1 MPAEMRSDAWSGE
14 VMEHEEATMKKVS
27 ICLENCYGIGKLVYE
42 FDFSQANAYS
52 VYAPNGF
59 MKTSLSK
66 TFLDLSRNNDSSDL
80 IHPER
85 ETKREIK
92 VETGND
98 LKSEQVFVIEPYNES
113 FDSEKT
119 SLLLVNQ
126 TIKKQYDEALKKIED
141 KKNELFKSLKQR
153 SGLTGRT
160 VTPETELLKRFGL
173 ASIYDL
179 LDGLEANVSEKPD
192 ERLSTIVYERLFND
206 KTQGLLESGQISQ
219 QLKDYIEKYNE
230 LIDSSP
236 ILSKTFNHY
245 HAKTINKNLADN
257 GFFAASHTINLFN
270 GTTKEE
276 ITSAADLNTKI
287 EGEKTRILTDKDLS
301 KKFEEIDKKLTTKE
315 LREFR
320 DYLLD
325 NMDIVAELGDFK
337 KLQKDIW
344 LAYLSAERDSY
355 LDFLREYR
363 IGKKVIKQS
372 IESAKQEETEWKE
385 VLKIFNERFT
395 VPFTLEVSNQEDVIL
410 KGTKPEISF
419 GFKEDTLSKPVERKL
434 LLEVLSQGEK
444 RALYILNILFEINA
458 RRKQG
463 QETMVIADDI
473 ADSFDYK
480 NKYAIVEYL
489 KDVSE
494 LDKFCCVF
502 LTHNFDFHR
511 TISGRLNID
520 RPYRLFAAKN
530 GRDLSLKVEKYQN
543 NPFDF
548 WKENLKKRRYTI
560 SSIPFVRNLA
570 EYCGRDT
577 EFIRLT
583 SLLHM
588 KSDTAAI
595 TVQDLELLYKSI
607 INKPS
612 LTLPDPQRPVIDII
626 YELADEIALEDD
638 EQAELESKII
648 LSIAIRL
655 KAETFMIGKIADQS
669 FVDGITKNQTME
681 LLNKYRDKH
690 QQEKG
695 SIALMEQVNLMTPE
709 NIHLNSFMY
718 EPILDM
724 SPKHLKQL
732 YTAVRVVY

>member
-1 MPAEMRSDAWSGE
+1 MQ
-14 VMEHEEATMKKVS
+14 KVL
-27 ICLENCYGIGKLVYE
+27 IHLKNCYGIGTLDYE
-42 FDFSQANAYS
+42 FDFTQANAYS

-66 TFLDLSRNNDSSDL
+66 TFLDLSRKKDSSDL

-92 VETGND
+92 IENGND
-98 LKSEQVFVIEPYNES
+98 LESEQVFVIEPYNES

-126 TIKKQYDEALKKIED
+126 TIKKHYDEALKKIED
-141 KKNELFKSLKQR
+141 KKSELLKRLKQR

-160 VTPETELLKRFGL
+160 VTPETELLKRFGHS
-173 ASIYDL
+173 SIYDL
-179 LDGLEANVSEKPD
+179 LDSLEENVGAKPD

-206 KTQGLLESGQISQ
+206 KALALLESGQISQ

-230 LIDSSP
+230 LIEGSP

-257 GFFAASHTINLFN
+257 GFFAASHSINLFN
-270 GTTKEE
+270 GKNKEE
-276 ITSAADLNTKI
+276 VTSTEDLEAKI
-287 EGEKTRILTDKDLS
+287 ENEKTRVLANKDLS
-301 KKFEEIDKKLTTKE
+301 KKFEEIEKKLTTKE

-325 NMDIVAELGDFK
+325 NKDIVAELADFK

-344 LAYLSAERDSY
+344 LSYLSAERETY
-355 LDFLREYR
+355 LDFLNEYR
-363 IGKKVIKQS
+363 IGKGIIKQS
-372 IESAKQEETEWKE
+372 IEAAKQEETEWEE
-385 VLKIFNERFT
+385 VVKMFNERFT

-419 GFKEDTLSKPVERKL
+419 GFKEDAQPKLVDRKL

-463 QETMVIADDI
+463 QETLIIADDI

-489 KDVSE
+489 KEVSE
-494 LDKFCCVF
+494 IDRFCCIF

-511 TISGRLNID
+511 TISSRLNID

-530 GRDLSLKVEKYQN
+530 GRNLSLKKERYQH

-548 WKENLKKRRYTI
+548 WKENLGKRRYAI
-560 SSIPFVRNLA
+560 SAIPFVRNLA
-570 EYCGRDT
+570 QYCGRDA

-588 KSDTAAI
+588 KNDTAAI
-595 TVQDLELLYKSI
+595 TVLDLENIYKSI
-607 INKPS
+607 INRPNQP
-612 LTLPDPQRPVIDII
+612 LADPQKPVLDII
-626 YELADEIALEDD
+626 YELADEIEQETD
-638 EQAELESKII
+638 EQAELESKIV

-655 KAETFMIGKIADQS
+655 KAETFMVGKIADQL
-669 FVDGITKNQTME
+669 FVDGITKNQTMR
-681 LLNKYRDKH
+681 LLKKYQGDFP
-690 QQEKG
+690 QEKG

-732 YTAVRVVY
+732 YAAVKTPN

>member
-1 MPAEMRSDAWSGE
+1 MQ
-14 VMEHEEATMKKVS
+14 KIS
-27 ICLENCYGIGKLVYE
+27 INLSNCYGIGQLQCG
-42 FDFSQANAYS
+42 FDFTNADAYS

-66 TFLDLSRNNDSSDL
+66 TFLDLSRGKSPSDL
-80 IHPER
+80 IHPDR
-85 ETKREIK
+85 ETKWE
-92 VETGND
+92 VMDENGVD
-98 LKSEQVFVIEPYNES
+98 LKSEQIFVIEPYNED

-126 TIKKQYDEALKKIED
+126 AIKKQYDDALKKIEA
-141 KKNELFKSLKQR
+141 KKDELLKRLKQR

-160 VTPETELLKRFGL
+160 VTPETELLKQFGHS
-173 ASIYDL
+173 SIYDL
-179 LDGLEANVSEKPD
+179 LDVSEKSVSEKPD
-192 ERLSTIVYERLFND
+192 ERLSVIVYERLFNE
-206 KTQGLLESGQISQ
+206 KALALLASGQISQ
-219 QLKDYIEKYNE
+219 QLKDYIERYNE
-230 LIDSSP
+230 LIVGSP
-236 ILSKTFNHY
+236 ILCKTFNHY

-257 GFFAASHTINLFN
+257 GFFSANHSVNLFN
-270 GTTKEE
+270 GQTKEE
-276 ITSAADLNTKI
+276 ITSADDLDAKI
-287 EGEKTRILTDKDLS
+287 EGEKTRILMDEGLS
-301 KKFEEIDKKLTTKE
+301 KKFEAIDKKLTTKE

-325 NMDIVAELGDFK
+325 NKDVVAELGDYK

-355 LDFLREYR
+355 LDFLAEYR
-363 IGKKVIKQS
+363 FGKEIIKQS
-372 IESAKQEETEWKE
+372 IEAAKQEETEWEE
-385 VLKIFNERFT
+385 VIKVFNERFT

-410 KGTKPEISF
+410 KGTRPEIAF
-419 GFKEDTLSKPVERKL
+419 GFKEDAQPKPVDRKL

-458 RRKQG
+458 RKKQG
-463 QETMVIADDI
+463 QETLVIADDI

-489 KDVSE
+489 KEVSE
-494 LDKFCCVF
+494 LDKFCCIF
-502 LTHNFDFHR
+502 LTHNFDFYR
-511 TISGRLNID
+511 TISGRLGIKRQN
-520 RPYRLFAAKN
+520 RLFAAKN
-530 GRDLSLKVEKYQN
+530 GRNLSLKEEKYQN
-543 NPFDF
+543 NPFEF
-548 WKENLKKRRYTI
+548 WKTNLEDKRYAI

-570 EYCGRDT
+570 EYCDRDM
-577 EFIRLT
+577 EFNRLT

-588 KSDTAAI
+588 KVDTAAI
-595 TVQDLELLYKSI
+595 TVQDLENIYKSI
-607 INKPS
+607 INKPN
-612 LTLPDPQRPVIDII
+612 LMLPNSQKPVIDVIH
-626 YELADEIALEDD
+626 ELADEIAQEND

-655 KAETFMIGKIADQS
+655 KAETFMIGKINNQP
-669 FVDGITKNQTME
+669 FVDEINKNQTME
-681 LLNKYRDKH
+681 LLKKYRGDFPL
-690 QQEKG
+690 ERD

-732 YTAVRVVY
+732 YAAVKVVY

>member
-1 MPAEMRSDAWSGE
+1 
-14 VMEHEEATMKKVS
+14 MEKVL
-27 ICLENCYGIGKLVYE
+27 INLENCYGIGTLVYE
-42 FDFSQANAYS
+42 FDFTQTSTYS

-66 TFLDLSRNNDSSDL
+66 TFLDLSRNKVSSDL

-92 VETGND
+92 VETGID
-98 LKSEQVFVIEPYNES
+98 LKAEQVFVVEPYNES

-126 TIKKQYDEALKKIED
+126 AIKQQYDEALKKIEG
-141 KKNELFKSLKQR
+141 KKNDLFKRLKQR

-160 VTPETELLKRFGL
+160 VTPETELLKRFGHS
-173 ASIYDL
+173 SIYDL
-179 LDGLEANVSEKPD
+179 LDGLEANVAEKPD

-206 KTQGLLESGQISQ
+206 KALGLLESGLIREK
-219 QLKDYIEKYNE
+219 LKDYIEKYNE
-230 LIDSSP
+230 LIEGSP

-245 HAKTINKNLADN
+245 HAKTINKNLVDN
-257 GFFAASHTINLFN
+257 GFFAASHSVNLFN
-270 GTTKEE
+270 GKTKDE
-276 ITSAADLNTKI
+276 ITSADELDAKI
-287 EGEKTRILTDKDLS
+287 EGEKTRVLADKELNE
-301 KKFEEIDKKLTTKE
+301 KFEAIDKKLTTKD

-325 NMDIVAELGDFK
+325 NKDIVTKLGDFK
-337 KLQKDIW
+337 NLQKGIW
-344 LAYLSAERDSY
+344 LAYLSAERETY
-355 LDFLREYR
+355 LDFLQEYR
-363 IGKKVIKQS
+363 IGKEIIKQS
-372 IESAKQEETEWKE
+372 IEAAKQEETEWEE
-385 VLKIFNERFT
+385 VVKMFNERFT

-419 GFKEDTLSKPVERKL
+419 SFKDDAQLKPVDRKL

-458 RRKQG
+458 RTKQG
-463 QETMVIADDI
+463 QETLIIADDI

-489 KDVSE
+489 KEVSD

-511 TISGRLNID
+511 TISSRLNIN
-520 RPYRLFAAKN
+520 RPYRLFVAKN
-530 GRDLSLKVEKYQN
+530 GRDLSLKKEKYQN

-548 WKENLKKRRYTI
+548 WKDNLKDRRYAI

-570 EYCGRDT
+570 DYCGKDADFT
-577 EFIRLT
+577 RLT

-588 KSDTAAI
+588 KSDTAAF
-595 TVQDLELLYKSI
+595 TVLDMETVFKTI
-607 INKPS
+607 IDRPNQP
-612 LTLPDPQRPVIDII
+612 LADPQKPVLDVI
-626 YELADEIALEDD
+626 YELADEIEQEND

-655 KAETFMIGKIADQS
+655 KAETFMIGKIADQT
-669 FVDGITKNQTME
+669 FVEGITKNQTMQ
-681 LLNKYRDKH
+681 LLERYRDDFE
-690 QQEKG
+690 QEEE

-732 YTAVRVVY
+732 YAAVKMVN

>member
-1 MPAEMRSDAWSGE
+1 MQN
-14 VMEHEEATMKKVS
+14 VLIH
-27 ICLENCYGIGKLVYE
+27 LENCYGIGTLDYG
-42 FDFSQANAYS
+42 FDFTQTNAYS

-66 TFLDLSRNNDSSDL
+66 TFLDLSRKKDSSDL

-85 ETKREIK
+85 ETKREITI
-92 VETGND
+92 ETGND
-98 LKSEQVFVIEPYNES
+98 LESEQVFVIEPYNES

-141 KKNELFKSLKQR
+141 KKSELFKRLKQR

-160 VTPETELLKRFGL
+160 VTPETELLKCFSHS
-173 ASIYDL
+173 SIFDL
-179 LDGLEANVSEKPD
+179 LDSLEEKVGEKQS

-206 KTQGLLESGQISQ
+206 KALALLGSGQISQ
-219 QLKDYIEKYNE
+219 QLKAYIEKYNE
-230 LIDSSP
+230 LIEDSP

-257 GFFAASHTINLFN
+257 GFFAASHSINLFN
-270 GTTKEE
+270 GKTKDEV
-276 ITSAADLNTKI
+276 TSTEDLEAKI
-287 EGEKTRILTDKDLS
+287 EGEKTRVLADKDLS
-301 KKFEEIDKKLTTKE
+301 KKFEEIDKKLTTKD

-325 NMDIVAELGDFK
+325 NKDIVAELGDFK
-337 KLQKDIW
+337 KLQSDIW
-344 LAYLSAERDSY
+344 FAYLSAERETY
-355 LDFLREYR
+355 LDFLKEYR
-363 IGKKVIKQS
+363 IGREIIKQS
-372 IESAKQEETEWKE
+372 IEAAKQEETEWEDVVKM
-385 VLKIFNERFT
+385 FNDRFT

-410 KGTKPEISF
+410 RGTKPEISF
-419 GFKEDTLSKPVERKL
+419 GFNDDAQPTPVDRKL

-458 RRKQG
+458 RRKQQ
-463 QETMVIADDI
+463 QETVVIADDI

-489 KDVSE
+489 KEVSA
-494 LDKFCCVF
+494 LDKFCCIF

-511 TISGRLNID
+511 TISSRLNID

-548 WKENLKKRRYTI
+548 WKDNLKNRRYAI

-570 EYCGRDT
+570 QYCCKDA

-588 KSDTAAI
+588 KTDTSAF
-595 TVQDLELLYKSI
+595 TVLDMENIYKSI
-607 INKPS
+607 INKPNQS
-612 LTLPDPQRPVIDII
+612 LDDPNKPVLDII
-626 YELADEIALEDD
+626 YELADEIALESD

-655 KAETFMIGKIADQS
+655 KAESFMVGKIANQP
-669 FVDGITKNQTME
+669 FVDAITKNQTME
-681 LLNKYRDKH
+681 LLKKYI
-690 QQEKG
+690 QCFPQEQD

-732 YTAVRVVY
+732 YAAVKIVN

>member
-1 MPAEMRSDAWSGE
+1 MQ
-14 VMEHEEATMKKVS
+14 KVS
-27 ICLENCYGIGKLVYE
+27 IHLENCYGIGKLVHQ
-42 FDFSQANAYS
+42 FDFSHANAYS

-66 TFLDLSRNNDSSDL
+66 TFLDLSKNKDSSDL
-80 IHPER
+80 IYPER
-85 ETKREIK
+85 KTKREIK
-92 VETGND
+92 IETGND

-126 TIKKQYDEALKKIED
+126 TIKQQYDQALKIIED
-141 KKNELFKSLKQR
+141 RKNELFKRLKQR

-160 VTPETELLKRFGL
+160 VTPETELLKLFGRP
-173 ASIYDL
+173 SIYDL
-179 LDGLEANVSEKPD
+179 LDSLEMNVSEKPD

-206 KTQGLLESGQISQ
+206 KTQVLLESGQISQ

-230 LIDSSP
+230 LIEGSP

-257 GFFAASHTINLFN
+257 GFFAASHSINLFN
-270 GTTKEE
+270 GKTKEE
-276 ITSAADLNTKI
+276 ITSADDLDDKI
-287 EGEKTRILTDKDLS
+287 EGEKRRVLADKGLS
-301 KKFEEIDKKLTTKE
+301 KKFEEIDKKLTTKD

-325 NMDIVAELGDFK
+325 NKDIVAELGDFK

-344 LAYLSAERDSY
+344 LAYLSAERESY
-355 LDFLREYR
+355 LDFVREYQA
-363 IGKKVIKQS
+363 GKKIIKQS
-372 IESAKQEETEWKE
+372 IEAARQEETDWEE
-385 VLKIFNERFT
+385 VVTMFNERFT

-419 GFKEDTLSKPVERKL
+419 GFKEDAQPKPVDRKL
-434 LLEVLSQGEK
+434 LLDVLSQGEK

-463 QETMVIADDI
+463 EETLVIADDI
-473 ADSFDYK
+473 SDSFDYK

-489 KDVSE
+489 KEVSE
-494 LDKFCCVF
+494 LEKFCCVF

-511 TISGRLNID
+511 TISSRLNID

-530 GRDLSLKVEKYQN
+530 GRNLSLKQEKYQK
-543 NPFDF
+543 NPFET
-548 WKENLKKRRYTI
+548 WKNNLNERRYAI

-570 EYCGRDT
+570 DYCSRAT
-577 EFIRLT
+577 EFDQLT

-588 KSDTAAI
+588 KSNTAAI
-595 TVQDLELLYKSI
+595 TVKDMESIYKSI
-607 INKPS
+607 IDRPS
-612 LTLPDPQRPVIDII
+612 RPLANPQKNVIDII
-626 YELADEIALEDD
+626 YELADEIEQEND

-655 KAETFMIGKIADQS
+655 KAEKFMIRKIADQP
-669 FVDGITKNQTME
+669 FVDSITKNQTMK
-681 LLNKYRDKH
+681 LLEKYRGDFP
-690 QQEKG
+690 QEKE

-732 YTAVRVVY
+732 YSAVKVVN

>member
-1 MPAEMRSDAWSGE
+1 MNKILINLS
-14 VMEHEEATMKKVS
+14 
-27 ICLENCYGIGKLVYE
+27 NCYGIGQLQYC
-42 FDFSQANAYS
+42 FDFTNAPAYS
-52 VYAPNGF
+52 LYAPNGF

-66 TFLDLSRNNDSSDL
+66 AFLDLSRNRVSSDL

-92 VETGND
+92 VETGSD

-126 TIKKQYDEALKKIED
+126 TIKQQYDEALKKIED
-141 KKNELFKSLKQR
+141 GKNELFKRLKQR

-160 VTPETELLKRFGL
+160 MTPETELLKRFGHT
-173 ASIYDL
+173 SIYDL
-179 LDGLEANVSEKPD
+179 LDGLEATVSEMLD

-206 KTQGLLESGQISQ
+206 KALGLLESGQISQ

-230 LIDSSP
+230 LIDGSQ

-257 GFFAASHTINLFN
+257 GFFAANHSINLFN
-270 GTTKEE
+270 GKIKEE
-276 ITSAADLNTKI
+276 ITSADDLDAKI
-287 EGEKTRILTDKDLS
+287 EGEKTRVLADKDLS

-325 NMDIVAELGDFK
+325 NKDIVAELGDFK

-344 LAYLSAERDSY
+344 LAYLSAERETY
-355 LDFLREYR
+355 LNFLNEYR
-363 IGKKVIKQS
+363 VGKGIIKQS
-372 IESAKQEETEWKE
+372 IEAAKKEVTEWEE
-385 VLKIFNERFT
+385 VVKMFNERFT

-419 GFKEDTLSKPVERKL
+419 GFKEEAQSKPVDRKL

-458 RRKQG
+458 RLKQG
-463 QETMVIADDI
+463 QETVVIADDI

-489 KDVSE
+489 KEVSE
-494 LDKFCCVF
+494 LDRFRCIF

-511 TISGRLNID
+511 TISSRLNIE

-530 GRDLSLKVEKYQN
+530 GRSLSLKVEKYQN

-548 WKENLKKRRYTI
+548 WKDNLKKRRYAI

-570 EYCGRDT
+570 QYCSRDA

-588 KSDTAAI
+588 KNNTTAF
-595 TVQDLELLYKSI
+595 TVLEMENIYKSI
-607 INKPS
+607 INRPNQP
-612 LTLPDPQRPVIDII
+612 LADPQKPVLDII
-626 YELADEIALEDD
+626 YELADEIEQEND

-655 KAETFMIGKIADQS
+655 KAETFMIGKIANQP
-669 FVDGITKNQTME
+669 FVDGITEYQTMK
-681 LLNKYRDKH
+681 LLKKYRDDF
-690 QQEKG
+690 QQEIE

-732 YTAVRVVY
+732 YAAVKTVN

>member
-1 MPAEMRSDAWSGE
+1 MQ
-14 VMEHEEATMKKVS
+14 KVL
-27 ICLENCYGIGKLVYE
+27 IHLKNCYGIGTLVYE
-42 FDFSQANAYS
+42 FDFTQANAYS

-66 TFLDLSRNNDSSDL
+66 TFLDLSREKDSSDL

-85 ETKREIK
+85 DTKREIK
-92 VETGND
+92 IETGND
-98 LKSEQVFVIEPYNES
+98 LKSDQVFVIEPYNES

-126 TIKKQYDEALKKIED
+126 IIKKQYDEALKKIED
-141 KKNELFKSLKQR
+141 KKSELLKRLKQR
-153 SGLTGRT
+153 SGLTGKT
-160 VTPETELLKRFGL
+160 VTPETELLKRFGHT
-173 ASIYDL
+173 SIYDL
-179 LDGLEANVSEKPD
+179 LDGLEENVGAKPN
-192 ERLSTIVYERLFND
+192 ERLLIIVYERLFND
-206 KTQGLLESGQISQ
+206 KALALLESGQISQ
-219 QLKDYIEKYNE
+219 LLKDYIEKYNE
-230 LIDSSP
+230 LIEGSP

-245 HAKTINKNLADN
+245 HAKTINKSLASN
-257 GFFAASHTINLFN
+257 GFFSAKHSINLFN
-270 GTTKEE
+270 GQTKEE
-276 ITSAADLNTKI
+276 VTSPEDLEAKI
-287 EGEKTRILTDKDLS
+287 EGEKIRVLADKALS
-301 KKFEEIDKKLTTKE
+301 KKFEDIEKKLTTKE

-325 NMDIVAELGDFK
+325 NKDIVAELGDFK

-344 LAYLSAERDSY
+344 LAYLSAERETY
-355 LDFLREYR
+355 LDFLKEYR
-363 IGKKVIKQS
+363 IGKGIIKQS
-372 IESAKQEETEWKE
+372 IEAAKQEVTEWEE
-385 VLKIFNERFT
+385 VVKIFNKRFT

-419 GFKEDTLSKPVERKL
+419 AFKEDAQSKPVDRKL

-458 RRKQG
+458 RRNQV
-463 QETMVIADDI
+463 QETLLIADDI

-489 KDVSE
+489 KEVSG
-494 LDKFCCVF
+494 LDMFCCVF

-511 TISGRLNID
+511 TISSRLNIA

-530 GRDLSLKVEKYQN
+530 GRDIDLKVEKYPK
-543 NPFDF
+543 NPFVF
-548 WKENLKKRRYTI
+548 WKKNLDNVRYAI

-570 EYCGRDT
+570 EYCSRDA
-577 EFIRLT
+577 EFDRLT
-583 SLLHM
+583 SLLHI
-588 KSDTAAI
+588 KSNTAAF
-595 TVQDLELLYKSI
+595 TVKDLENIYKTI
-607 INKPS
+607 INRPNNP
-612 LTLPDPQRPVIDII
+612 LANPQKPVIDII
-626 YELADEIALEDD
+626 YELADQIEQEND
-638 EQAELESKII
+638 EQAELESKIV

-655 KAETFMIGKIADQS
+655 KAETFMIGKIANQP
-669 FVDGITKNQTME
+669 FVDGITKYQTTK
-681 LLNKYRDKH
+681 LLKKYRDDF
-690 QQEKG
+690 QQEKE

-732 YTAVRVVY
+732 YAAVKIVN

>member
-1 MPAEMRSDAWSGE
+1 MQQ
-14 VMEHEEATMKKVS
+14 VLIH
-27 ICLENCYGIGKLVYE
+27 LENCYGIGKLVYD
-42 FDFSQANAYS
+42 FDFSQTNVYS

-66 TFLDLSRNNDSSDL
+66 TFLDLSRDKDSSDL

-92 VETGND
+92 VETGSD
-98 LKSEQVFVIEPYNES
+98 LKSEQVFVIEPYNEN
-113 FDSEKT
+113 FDSDKT

-126 TIKKQYDEALKKIED
+126 TIKQQYDEALKKIENRKID
-141 KKNELFKSLKQR
+141 FFKRLKQR

-160 VTPETELLKRFGL
+160 VTPETELLKRFGH
-173 ASIYDL
+173 ATIYDL
-179 LDGLEANVSEKPD
+179 LDGLEANVGEKPD
-192 ERLSTIVYERLFND
+192 ERLSTIVYEKLFND
-206 KTQGLLESGQISQ
+206 KALVLLESGQISQ

-230 LIDSSP
+230 LIEGSP

-257 GFFAASHTINLFN
+257 GFFAASHSINLFN
-270 GTTKEE
+270 GKTKDE
-276 ITSAADLNTKI
+276 ITSADDLEAKI
-287 EGEKTRILTDKDLS
+287 EGEKTRVLADKELNN
-301 KKFEEIDKKLTTKE
+301 KFDEIDKKLTTKE

-325 NMDIVAELGDFK
+325 NKDIVAELGDFR

-344 LAYLSAERDSY
+344 LAYLSAERESY
-355 LDFLREYR
+355 LDLLKEYR
-363 IGKKVIKQS
+363 VGKEIIKQS
-372 IESAKQEETEWKE
+372 IEAAKQEETEWNE
-385 VLKIFNERFT
+385 VVKMFNERFT

-410 KGTKPEISF
+410 KGTSPEISF
-419 GFKEDTLSKPVERKL
+419 GFNEDAQHKQVGRKL

-458 RRKQG
+458 RLKQG
-463 QETMVIADDI
+463 QETLVIADDI

-489 KDVSE
+489 REVSE
-494 LDKFCCVF
+494 LDKFYCVF

-511 TISGRLNID
+511 TISSRLNIN

-530 GRDLSLKVEKYQN
+530 GRDISLKEEKYQN

-548 WKENLKKRRYTI
+548 WKENLENRRYAI

-570 EYCGRDT
+570 DYCGRNA
-577 EFIRLT
+577 EFERLT

-588 KSDTAAI
+588 KTDTATI
-595 TVQDLELLYKSI
+595 TVQDLEGLYRSI
-607 INKPS
+607 INKPR
-612 LTLPDPQRPVIDII
+612 LTLPDPQKPVMDII
-626 YELADEIALEDD
+626 YELADEIAQETD

-655 KAETFMIGKIADQS
+655 KSETFMIGKIADPL
-669 FVDGITKNQTME
+669 FVDGITKNQTMQ
-681 LLNKYRDKH
+681 LLNKYRDTH

-695 SIALMEQVNLMTPE
+695 SIALMEQINLMTPE

-732 YTAVRVVY
+732 YCAVKMVN

>member
-1 MPAEMRSDAWSGE
+1 
-14 VMEHEEATMKKVS
+14 MKILINLS
-27 ICLENCYGIGKLVYE
+27 NCYGIGQLQCS
-42 FDFSQANAYS
+42 FDFTNAAAYS

-66 TFLDLSRNNDSSDL
+66 TFLDLSENKVSSDL

-98 LKSEQVFVIEPYNES
+98 LKSEQVFVIEPYIEN

-119 SLLLVNQ
+119 SLLLVNH

-141 KKNELFKSLKQR
+141 KKSELFKRLKQR
-153 SGLTGRT
+153 SGLTGRA

-173 ASIYDL
+173 TSIYDL
-179 LDGLEANVSEKPD
+179 LDSLEANVSEKPD
-192 ERLSTIVYERLFND
+192 ERLSTIIYERLFND
-206 KTQGLLESGQISQ
+206 KALGLLESGQISQ

-230 LIDSSP
+230 LIDGSP

-257 GFFAASHTINLFN
+257 GFFAASHSVNLFN
-270 GTTKEE
+270 GKTKEE
-276 ITSAADLNTKI
+276 ITSADDLDAKI
-287 EGEKTRILTDKDLS
+287 EGEKTRILADKDLS

-325 NMDIVAELGDFK
+325 NKDIVAELGNFK
-337 KLQKDIW
+337 KLQNDIW
-344 LAYLSAERDSY
+344 LAYLSAERETY
-355 LDFLREYR
+355 LDFLKEYR
-363 IGKKVIKQS
+363 VGKEIIKQS
-372 IESAKQEETEWKE
+372 IEAAKQEKTEWEE
-385 VLKIFNERFT
+385 VVKMFNERFS

-410 KGTKPEISF
+410 KGTKPEVSF
-419 GFKEDTLSKPVERKL
+419 GFKEDAKPKAVDRKL

-463 QETMVIADDI
+463 QETLVIVDDI

-511 TISGRLNID
+511 TISSRLNID

-530 GRDLSLKVEKYQN
+530 GRDINLREEKYQN
-543 NPFDF
+543 NPFEF
-548 WKENLKKRRYTI
+548 WKNNLNTRRYAI

-570 EYCGRDT
+570 EYCSRGA
-577 EFIRLT
+577 EFDLLT

-588 KSDTAAI
+588 KSNTAAI
-595 TVQDLELLYKSI
+595 TVQNLEHIYKLI
-607 INKPS
+607 INRPNQPLADQNK
-612 LTLPDPQRPVIDII
+612 PVIDII
-626 YELADEIALEDD
+626 YELADEIEQEND

-648 LSIAIRL
+648 LSISIRL
-655 KAETFMIGKIADQS
+655 KAETFMVGKIADQP

-681 LLNKYRDKH
+681 LLKKYKNDFPL
-690 QQEKG
+690 EKE

-732 YTAVRVVY
+732 YAAIKAVN

>member
-1 MPAEMRSDAWSGE
+1 MQ
-14 VMEHEEATMKKVS
+14 KVS
-27 ICLENCYGIGKLVYE
+27 IHLENCYGIGKLAYE

-66 TFLDLSRNNDSSDL
+66 TFLDLSRNKNSSDL

-98 LKSEQVFVIEPYNES
+98 LKSELVFVIEPYNES

-126 TIKKQYDEALKKIED
+126 TIKQQYDEALKKIED
-141 KKNELFKSLKQR
+141 RKNELFKRLKQR

-160 VTPETELLKRFGL
+160 VTPETELLKRFGHS
-173 ASIYDL
+173 SIYDL
-179 LDGLEANVSEKPD
+179 LDGLEVNVSEKPD

-206 KTQGLLESGQISQ
+206 KAQALLESGQINQ

-230 LIDSSP
+230 LIEDSP
-236 ILSKTFNHY
+236 ILSKIFNHY

-257 GFFAASHTINLFN
+257 GFFAASHSINLFN
-270 GTTKEE
+270 GKTKEE
-276 ITSAADLNTKI
+276 ITSTEDLEAKI
-287 EGEKTRILTDKDLS
+287 EGEKTRVLADKDLS

-325 NMDIVAELGDFK
+325 NKDIVAELGDFK

-344 LAYLSAERDSY
+344 LAYLSAERETY
-355 LDFLREYR
+355 LDFLKEYR
-363 IGKKVIKQS
+363 LGKEIIKQS
-372 IESAKQEETEWKE
+372 IEAAKQEETEWEE
-385 VLKIFNERFT
+385 VVKMFNERFT

-419 GFKEDTLSKPVERKL
+419 GFKEDAQPKPVDRKL

-463 QETMVIADDI
+463 QETLVIADDI

-489 KDVSE
+489 KEVSE
-494 LDKFCCVF
+494 LDTFCCIF

-530 GRDLSLKVEKYQN
+530 GRNLSLKEEKYQN

-548 WKENLKKRRYTI
+548 WKDNLKKRRYAI

-570 EYCGRDT
+570 QYCSRNA

-588 KSDTAAI
+588 KNDTATF
-595 TVQDLELLYKSI
+595 TVLDMENIYKSI
-607 INKPS
+607 INRPNQPLTDPHKPV
-612 LTLPDPQRPVIDII
+612 LDII
-626 YELADEIALEDD
+626 YELADEIEQEND

-655 KAETFMIGKIADQS
+655 KAETFMVGKIADQT
-669 FVDGITKNQTME
+669 FVDGITEYQTMK
-681 LLNKYRDKH
+681 LLKKYRDDFP
-690 QQEKG
+690 QEKV

-732 YTAVRVVY
+732 YTAVKVVN